1 MNSGLRILHID
12 YDKSIYYHKYAYKMS
27 SFLQIM
33 DLPMRRL
40 LVSSALLGIIG
51 IASAESGVNPADNA
65 WVLFSAALVLLMIP
79 GVGLFYGGMVRKK
92 NAIST
97 MIFSFAIMATISL
110 QWIFIGY
117 TLAFGPDV
125 GGVIGGLDHLGLRGV
140 GMEPMEGLSIPSL
153 TFMIFQAMFAIITV
167 SLITGS
173 YVERIKFSSF
183 LVFSLAWATL
193 VYDPIAHWVWG
204 GGFLSSMG
212 ALDFAGGIVVHISA
226 GVSALAVAMVIGA
239 RRGFGRDPMEPHN
252 IPTTVLGAALLWF
265 GWFGFNAGSALA
277 ADGIAANAF
286 VATNTSAAAAATT
299 WMFLSWRDR
308 APSALG
314 IVTGAVAGLAAITPA
329 AGFVTPIAAVP
340 IGIGAAVVG
349 YYAILFIR
357 GGKKVDDSLDVLA
370 CHGIGSTWG
379 VIATGIFASI
389 GDAGLLAGNP
399 TQLLVQTAAV
409 AVVWVYSFA
418 VTFGI
423 AKAVDAVMGLRVGND
438 EEAVGLDISQHGEG
452 AYS

>member
-1 MNSGLRILHID
+1 MNLPLRAI
-12 YDKSIYYHKYAYKMS
+12 
-27 SFLQIM
+27 FL
-33 DLPMRRL
+33 LA
-40 LVSSALLGIIG
+40 ALFGIVG
-51 IASAESGVNPADNA
+51 NVAAESEINSADNA

-97 MIFSFAIMATISL
+97 IIFSFAIMGTISL
-110 QWIFIGY
+110 QWILIGY
-117 TLAFGPDV
+117 TLAFGTDI

-140 GMEPMEGLSIPSL
+140 GMEAMEGLTIPSL
-153 TFMIFQAMFAIITV
+153 TFMIFQAMFAVITV

-193 VYDPIAHWVWG
+193 VYDSIAHWVWG
-204 GGFLSSMG
+204 GGFLSAMG

-226 GVSALAVAMVIGA
+226 GVSALAIAMVIGP

-340 IGIGAAVVG
+340 IGVGAAVVG

-357 GGKKVDDSLDVLA
+357 GGRRVDDSLDVLA

-379 VIATGIFASI
+379 VLATGIFASI
-389 GDAGLLAGNP
+389 GASGLLAGNP
-399 TQLLVQTAAV
+399 SQLFVQTV
-409 AVVWVYSFA
+409 AVIIVWVYSFVA
-418 VTFGI
+418 TFGI
-423 AKAVDAVMGLRVGND
+423 AKAVDAAMGLRVGND

-452 AYS
+452 AYV

>member
-1 MNSGLRILHID
+1 
-12 YDKSIYYHKYAYKMS
+12 
-27 SFLQIM
+27 M
-33 DLPMRRL
+33 DLPLRKIFL
-40 LVSSALLGIIG
+40 LLTLVGLVGTA
-51 IASAESGVNPADNA
+51 AAESVLNPADNA
-65 WVLFSAALVLLMIP
+65 WVLMSAALVLIMIP

-97 MIFSFAIMATISL
+97 IIFSFAIMGIISL
-110 QWIFIGY
+110 QWIIVGY
-117 TLAFGPDV
+117 TLAFGTDI

-140 GMEPMEGLSIPSL
+140 GMEAMEGLTIPSL

-204 GGFLSSMG
+204 GGFLSEMG

-226 GVSALAVAMVIGA
+226 GVSALAIAMVIGA
-239 RRGFGRDPMEPHN
+239 RKGFGRDPMEPHN

-286 VATNTSAAAAATT
+286 VTTNTSAAAAATT
-299 WMFLSWRDR
+299 WMLLSWRDR

-329 AGFVTPIAAVP
+329 AGFVTPLAAIP
-340 IGIGAAVVG
+340 IGVGAAFVG

-357 GGKKVDDSLDVLA
+357 GGKRVDDSLDVLA

-389 GDAGLLAGNP
+389 GAAGLLAGK
-399 TQLLVQTAAV
+399 TSQLMVQVAAV
-409 AVVWVYSFA
+409 AIAWIYSFV

-423 AKAVDAVMGLRVGND
+423 AKAVDSLMGLRVGHQ

-452 AYS
+452 AYV

>member
-1 MNSGLRILHID
+1 MKLQLRRIL
-12 YDKSIYYHKYAYKMS
+12 
-27 SFLQIM
+27 
-33 DLPMRRL
+33 L
-40 LVSSALLGIIG
+40 LSMLMGLIG
-51 IASAESGVNPADNA
+51 TAAAESTINPADNA
-65 WVLFSAALVLLMIP
+65 WVLISAALVLIMIP

-97 MIFSFAIMATISL
+97 IIFSFAIMGIISL
-110 QWIFIGY
+110 QWILIGY
-117 TLAFGPDV
+117 TLAFGTDV

-140 GMEPMEGLSIPSL
+140 GMEAMEGLTIPSL

-204 GGFLSSMG
+204 GGFLSQMG

-226 GVSALAVAMVIGA
+226 GVSALAIAMVIGV

-277 ADGIAANAF
+277 ANGIAANAF

-299 WMFLSWRDR
+299 WMLLSWRDR

-329 AGFVTPIAAVP
+329 AGFVTPLAAIP
-340 IGIGAAVVG
+340 IGIGAALVG

-357 GGKKVDDSLDVLA
+357 GSKKVDDSLDVLA

-379 VIATGIFASI
+379 VVATGIFASI
-389 GDAGLLAGNP
+389 GATGLLSGNP
-399 TQLLVQTAAV
+399 SQLGVQAA
-409 AVVWVYSFA
+409 AAAIVWIYSFVA
-418 VTFGI
+418 TFGI
-423 AKAVDAVMGLRVGND
+423 AKVVDAAMGLRVGHH
-438 EEAVGLDISQHGEG
+438 EESVGLDISQHGEG
-452 AYS
+452 AYV

>member
-1 MNSGLRILHID
+1 M
-12 YDKSIYYHKYAYKMS
+12 SIFHHKYAYKLS
-27 SFLQIM
+27 GSLRIM
-33 DLPMRRL
+33 ELPIRTL
-40 LVSSALLGIIG
+40 LITTALLGLAG
-51 IASAESGVNPADNA
+51 TAAAESDINPADNA

>member
-1 MNSGLRILHID
+1 MKLQLRRIL
-12 YDKSIYYHKYAYKMS
+12 
-27 SFLQIM
+27 
-33 DLPMRRL
+33 L
-40 LVSSALLGIIG
+40 LSMLMGLIG
-51 IASAESGVNPADNA
+51 TAAAESTINPADNA
-65 WVLFSAALVLLMIP
+65 WVLISAALVLIMIP

-97 MIFSFAIMATISL
+97 IIFSFAIMGIISL
-110 QWIFIGY
+110 QWILIGY
-117 TLAFGPDV
+117 TLAFGTDV
-125 GGVIGGLDHLGLRGV
+125 GGVIGGLDHLALRGV
-140 GMEPMEGLSIPSL
+140 GMEAMEGLTIPSL

-204 GGFLSSMG
+204 GGFLSQMG

-226 GVSALAVAMVIGA
+226 GVSALAIAMVIGV

-277 ADGIAANAF
+277 ANGIAANAF

-299 WMFLSWRDR
+299 WMLLSWRDR

-329 AGFVTPIAAVP
+329 AGFVTPLAAIP
-340 IGIGAAVVG
+340 IGIGAAFVG
-349 YYAILFIR
+349 YYAILLIR
-357 GGKKVDDSLDVLA
+357 GSKKVDDSLDVLA

-379 VIATGIFASI
+379 VVATGIFASI
-389 GDAGLLAGNP
+389 GATGLLSGNP
-399 TQLLVQTAAV
+399 SQLGVQAA
-409 AVVWVYSFA
+409 AAAIVWIYSFVA
-418 VTFGI
+418 TFGI
-423 AKAVDAVMGLRVGND
+423 AKVVDAAMGLRVGHH
-438 EEAVGLDISQHGEG
+438 EESVGLDISQHGEG
-452 AYS
+452 AYV

>member
-1 MNSGLRILHID
+1 MKLLLRRIL
-12 YDKSIYYHKYAYKMS
+12 
-27 SFLQIM
+27 
-33 DLPMRRL
+33 L
-40 LVSSALLGIIG
+40 LSMLMGLVGTAAAGSTI
-51 IASAESGVNPADNA
+51 NPADNA
-65 WVLFSAALVLLMIP
+65 WVLISAALVLIMIP

-97 MIFSFAIMATISL
+97 IIFSFAIMGIISL
-110 QWIFIGY
+110 QWILVGY
-117 TLAFGPDV
+117 TLAFGTDI

-140 GMEPMEGLSIPSL
+140 GVEAMEGLTIPSL

-226 GVSALAVAMVIGA
+226 GVSALAIAMVIGA

-286 VATNTSAAAAATT
+286 VTTNTSAAAAATT
-299 WMFLSWRDR
+299 WMLLSWRDR

-329 AGFVTPIAAVP
+329 AGFVTPLAAIP
-340 IGIGAAVVG
+340 IGVGAAFVG

-389 GDAGLLAGNP
+389 GAAGLLAGNP
-399 TQLLVQTAAV
+399 SQLGVQLAAV
-409 AVVWVYSFA
+409 AITWTYSFVA
-418 VTFGI
+418 TFGI

-452 AYS
+452 AYV

>member
-1 MNSGLRILHID
+1 MEPPFRKILLLSTLIGLVGT
-12 YDKSIYYHKYAYKMS
+12 AT
-27 SFLQIM
+27 
-33 DLPMRRL
+33 
-40 LVSSALLGIIG
+40 
-51 IASAESGVNPADNA
+51 AESAINPADNA
-65 WVLFSAALVLLMIP
+65 WVLMSAALVLIMIP

-97 MIFSFAIMATISL
+97 IIFSFAIMGIISL
-110 QWIFIGY
+110 QWILVGY
-117 TLAFGPDV
+117 TLAFGTDI
-125 GGVIGGLDHLGLRGV
+125 GGVIGGLDYLGLRGV
-140 GMEPMEGLSIPSL
+140 GMEAMEGLTIPSL

-204 GGFLSSMG
+204 GGFLSEMG

-226 GVSALAVAMVIGA
+226 GVSALAIAMVIGA

-286 VATNTSAAAAATT
+286 VTTNTSAAAAATT
-299 WMFLSWRDR
+299 WMLLSWRDR

-329 AGFVTPIAAVP
+329 AGFVTPIAAIP
-340 IGIGAAVVG
+340 IGIGAAAVG

-357 GGKKVDDSLDVLA
+357 GSKRVDDSLDVLA

-389 GDAGLLAGNP
+389 GATGLLAGNP
-399 TQLLVQTAAV
+399 TQLMVQMAAV
-409 AVVWVYSFA
+409 AITWTYSFVA
-418 VTFGI
+418 TFGI
-423 AKAVDAVMGLRVGND
+423 AKVVDSVMGLRVGHY

-452 AYS
+452 AYV

>member
-1 MNSGLRILHID
+1 MSDILW
-12 YDKSIYYHKYAYKMS
+12 
-27 SFLQIM
+27 IM
-33 DLPMRRL
+33 ELPIRTL
-40 LVSSALLGIIG
+40 LILSALLGLAGTAAAGSEI
-51 IASAESGVNPADNA
+51 NPADNA

-110 QWIFIGY
+110 QWIFVGY
-117 TLAFGPDV
+117 TLAFGPDI
-125 GGVIGGLDHLGLRGV
+125 GGVIGGLDHLALRGV
-140 GMEPMEGLSIPSL
+140 GMEPMEGLTIPSL

-226 GVSALAVAMVIGA
+226 GVSALAIAMVIGP

-308 APSALG
+308 APNALG

-389 GDAGLLAGNP
+389 GAAGLLAGNP
-399 TQLLVQTAAV
+399 SQLLVQTAAV

-423 AKAVDAVMGLRVGND
+423 AKAVDAAMGLRVGND
-438 EEAVGLDISQHGEG
+438 EETVGLDISQHGEG

>member
-1 MNSGLRILHID
+1 
-12 YDKSIYYHKYAYKMS
+12 
-27 SFLQIM
+27 M
-33 DLPMRRL
+33 DLSLRKIL
-40 LVSSALLGIIG
+40 LLSTLIGLVGTCAGQSAI
-51 IASAESGVNPADNA
+51 NPADNA
-65 WVLFSAALVLLMIP
+65 WVLMSAALVLIMIP

-97 MIFSFAIMATISL
+97 IILSFAIMGTISL
-110 QWIFIGY
+110 QWILVGY
-117 TLAFGPDV
+117 TLAFGTDI

-140 GMEPMEGLSIPSL
+140 GMEAMEGLTIPSL
-153 TFMIFQAMFAIITV
+153 TFMIFQAMFAVITV

-204 GGFLSSMG
+204 GGFLSEMG

-226 GVSALAVAMVIGA
+226 GVSALAIAMVIGA
-239 RRGFGRDPMEPHN
+239 RKGFGRDPMEPHN

-286 VATNTSAAAAATT
+286 VTTNTSAAAAATT
-299 WMFLSWRDR
+299 WMLLSWRDR

-329 AGFVTPIAAVP
+329 AGFVTPLAAVP
-340 IGIGAAVVG
+340 IGIGAAFVG

-357 GGKKVDDSLDVLA
+357 GGKRVDDSLDVLA

-379 VIATGIFASI
+379 VVATGIFASI
-389 GDAGLLAGNP
+389 GAAGLLAGNP
-399 TQLLVQTAAV
+399 HQLFIQMAAV
-409 AVVWVYSFA
+409 AIVWTYSFV

-423 AKAVDAVMGLRVGND
+423 AKAVDSAMGLRVGHH

-452 AYS
+452 AYV